1 LLYREVKIS
10 KQGND
15 AMKFAGKCAVTS
27 GAARGIGRATAL
39 KLAAEGAKVALLDI
53 NAEGL
58 DAVAESIRSAGGT
71 ALSRVVDLKAQ
82 TEVKS
87 AVADILVAFGQIDIL
102 VNCAGA
108 GWHKNVR
115 FKDLPDGSWEWI
127 LDLNV
132 KGTMFLT
139 QAVLGNMVERQ
150 YGKIVNLGSIAGNVG
165 LPGLAVYSA
174 SKGAI
179 TSFTKALAMELG
191 SSNINVNC
199 ISPGLIASE
208 ESKGKTEG
216 NYLERWGM
224 PSEVADLILFLV
236 SENAS
241 YITGVDYLIDGG
253 RVIGPRN
260 R

>member
-1 LLYREVKIS
+1 
-10 KQGND
+10 
-15 AMKFAGKCAVTS
+15 MTCAGKSAVIS

-39 KLAAEGAKVALLDI
+39 KLAAAGAQVALLDI
-53 NAEGL
+53 NGEGL
-58 DAVAESIRSAGGT
+58 EALAESIRASGGT
-71 ALSRVVDLKAQ
+71 ALPKVVDVKAQ
-82 TEVKS
+82 SEVRT
-87 AVADILVAFGQIDIL
+87 AVADILAAFGQIDIL

-108 GWHKNVR
+108 GWHKNVQ

-132 KGTMFLT
+132 KGTMYLT
-139 QAVLGNMVERQ
+139 QAVLGTMVERQ
-150 YGKIVNLGSIAGNVG
+150 CGKIVNLGSIAGNVG

-191 SSNINVNC
+191 SSAITVNC

-208 ESKGKTEG
+208 ERKGKTEG
-216 NYLERWGM
+216 NYLGRWGM

-236 SENAS
+236 SDKAA

-253 RVIGPRN
+253 RVIGPRI

>member
-1 LLYREVKIS
+1 
-10 KQGND
+10 
-15 AMKFAGKCAVTS
+15 MMFAGKCAVIS

-39 KLAAEGAKVALLDI
+39 KLAAAGAKVAMLDI
-53 NAEGL
+53 NGEGL
-58 DAVAESIRSAGGT
+58 EIAAEAIRSAGGT
-71 ALSRVVDLKAQ
+71 ALPMVVDITQQA
-82 TEVKS
+82 EVKK
-87 AVADILVAFGQIDIL
+87 AVAEILATFGQVDIL

-108 GWHKNVR
+108 GWHKHVR

-132 KGTMFLT
+132 KGTMYLT
-139 QAVLGNMVERQ
+139 HAVVGNMVERQ

-165 LPGLAVYSA
+165 LVGLAVYSA

-179 TSFTKALAMELG
+179 TAFTKALAMELG
-191 SSNINVNC
+191 TSNINVNC
-199 ISPGLIASE
+199 ISPGLIAGD

-216 NYLERWGM
+216 NYLERWGS
-224 PSEVADLILFLV
+224 PNEVAELILFLV

-253 RVIGPRN
+253 RVIGPRA